1 MNNFHK
7 IIAFYELISYNEI
20 KKVLMNN
27 ENVFKKLRKI
37 RKLTQQELAD
47 KLFLDQTTV
56 SKWEVGKAIPDP
68 NTLLKLSDFYKVSV
82 DYLLGKTDLPIEL
95 SKLHWNDNIKPIDL
109 YKEFDFS
116 RIPVLGT
123 IAAGNPREAIE
134 SGLYDECV
142 YVDTREYGNDIIF
155 GLEIS
160 GDSMEPR
167 ICEGDIAVIRSCDWV
182 SSGDI
187 AAVRV
192 NGEDTTLKEVK
203 FEQNGMWL
211 IGINPNFKPIYYT
224 AKECEELPVTV
235 IGKLIQVIQRY

>member
-1 MNNFHK
+1 MNNKNVYSNKNDNNIFK
-7 IIAFYELISYNEI
+7 RLRIGKNLSQSEIATKL
-20 KKVLMNN
+20 
-27 ENVFKKLRKI
+27 NV
-37 RKLTQQELAD
+37 TQSAI
-47 KLFLDQTTV
+47 
-56 SKWEVGKAIPDP
+56 SKWESGNVIPDP
-68 NTLLKLSDFYKVSV
+68 QTLKNLSTFYGVST
-82 DYLLGKTDLPIEL
+82 DYLLGKTDLPVEL
-95 SKLHWNDNIKPIDL
+95 SQQNWNDNVKPIDL

-116 RIPVLGT
+116 RVPILGT

-142 YVDTREYGNDIIF
+142 YVDTREYGDDIIF

-167 ICEGDIAVIRSCDWV
+167 ICAGDIAVIRSCDWV
-182 SSGDI
+182 SSGEI

-203 FEQNGMWL
+203 FEQDGMWL

-235 IGKLIQVIQRY
+235 IGKLVQVIQRY

>member
-1 MNNFHK
+1 MNN
-7 IIAFYELISYNEI
+7 L
-20 KKVLMNN
+20 
-27 ENVFKKLRKI
+27 KKLRKGA
-37 RKLTQQELAD
+37 RMTQQQMADLLHVKQNTYSYWENGKINIDSASLEILAEH
-47 KLFLDQTTV
+47 F
-56 SKWEVGKAIPDP
+56 
-68 NTLLKLSDFYKVSV
+68 KVNI
-82 DYLLGKTDLPIEL
+82 DYILGKTDLPIEL
-95 SKLHWNDNIKPIDL
+95 SKLHWNDNVKPIDL
-109 YKEFDFS
+109 YKNFNFS
-116 RIPVLGT
+116 SIPILGT

-142 YVDTREYGNDIIF
+142 YVDTREYGDAIIF

-167 ICEGDIAVIRSCDWV
+167 ICEGDIAIIRSCDWV
-182 SSGDI
+182 NSGDI

-211 IGINPNFKPIYYT
+211 IGINPNFKPIYYS